1 MGQMFNQFM
10 EEITWT
16 NYGGPLVTI
25 LGRDIGMFIVGY
37 LTHLI
42 ITALIEL
49 FVSKKEDKNERNKKN
64 R

>member
-1 MGQMFNQFM
+1 MGQIFNQFM

-25 LGRDIGMFIVGY
+25 LGRDIEVFIAGY

-42 ITALIEL
+42 LEAFIEIIKEKE
-49 FVSKKEDKNERNKKN
+49 KK
-64 R
+64 